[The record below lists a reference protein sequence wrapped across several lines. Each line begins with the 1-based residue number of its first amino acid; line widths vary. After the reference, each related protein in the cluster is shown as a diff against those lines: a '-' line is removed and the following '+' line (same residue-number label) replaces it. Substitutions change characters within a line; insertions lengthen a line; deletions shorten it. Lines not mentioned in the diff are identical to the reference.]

1 MTKIS
6 DEDVLVAIEAHR
18 APAVGTTDI
27 AETLP
32 VTRQAVYN
40 RLESLNQ
47 DGLVEK
53 DTVGRDV
60 VWYITPAGRRYL
72 DKN

>member
-18 APAVGTTDI
+18 SPAVGTTDI
-27 AETLP
+27 GETLP

-40 RLESLNQ
+40 RLESLNK

-53 DTVGRDV
+53 YTAGRDV

-72 DKN
+72 DKD